1 MKPMRIPHLTHR
13 FTLEGLNLE
22 RFVNMASKEDIPLLA
37 LRRSGQRQMVCE
49 AYQAD
54 MPAIHALVEEK
65 GWKITRQQPLEL
77 AATLA
82 FLRRRWGIPLGA
94 LLALILTVTLYQFIW
109 QVEIQGAGPY
119 RGDIAAYLLQEGYV
133 PGMPKSRMDA
143 ADLTRKLNYRYP
155 KVAWFNAY
163 VHDMTLV
170 VDAAQGVPLP
180 ETKAAAPGDLMAARD
195 GLVTS
200 LQVHA
205 GTAAVKVGDLV
216 RKGQV
221 LIHGRE
227 RGADESFH
235 PIQARGIVT
244 ARCWTSRSVKISLYE
259 VKSAPTGRSSQAQQL
274 CSPWLCYPASLEG
287 PPYLAYDT
295 QLSLSPLVGCF
306 FPVWVK
312 QIDYQEVA
320 QEYAP
325 RSEEQVRQE
334 AAAAATG
341 RLLDALRGNEIV
353 DKWVDYC
360 MIEGGFLQATAT
372 AEWIADIGAS
382 PQP

>member
-1 MKPMRIPHLTHR
+1 MKPMRIPHFTHR

-37 LRRSGQRQMVCE
+37 LRRGGQRQMVCE

-54 MPAIHALVEEK
+54 MPAIRALVEAK
-65 GWKITRQQPLEL
+65 GWKITGQQPLGL
-77 AATLA
+77 AAAMA

-94 LLALILTVTLYQFIW
+94 LLALILTVTLYQFVW
-109 QVEIQGAGPY
+109 RVEIQGAGPY
-119 RGDIAAYLLQEGYV
+119 RGDIAAYLREEGYV
-133 PGMPKSRMDA
+133 PGMLKRNMDA
-143 ADLTRKLNYRYP
+143 AALTRKLNYRYP

-163 VHDMTLV
+163 VQDMTLV
-170 VDAAQGVPLP
+170 VDATQGVPLP
-180 ETKAAAPGDLMAARD
+180 EAKAPSPGDLMALRD

-205 GTAAVKVGDLV
+205 GTAAVKVGQVV

-221 LIHGRE
+221 LIYGRE
-227 RGADESFH
+227 RGADESTH
-235 PIQARGIVT
+235 PVQARGLVT
-244 ARCWTSRSVKISLYE
+244 ARCWAAHSVKMSLYE
-259 VKSAPTGRSSQAQQL
+259 VQSTPTGRVSLGQQL
-274 CSPWLCYPASLEG
+274 CSPWLCYPDSLES

-306 FPVWVK
+306 LPVWVK
-312 QIDYQEVA
+312 QTAYYEVA
-320 QEYAP
+320 LEYRP
-325 RSEEQVRQE
+325 RSEQQVRQE
-334 AAAAATG
+334 AAAAALQ
-341 RLLDALRGNEIV
+341 RLSDALQGNEIV

-372 AEWIADIGAS
+372 AEWIADIGTS